1 METFLGLCGL
11 SEKVIVGGIW
21 RLCALDKCF
30 HMLFEYCDP
39 TARDAHDMPYTR
51 AFSAPHMLI
60 PPPCAAAHNRG
71 QAAHAQ

>member
-39 TARDAHDMPYTR
+39 TARDAHDMPT
-51 AFSAPHMLI
+51 H
-60 PPPCAAAHNRG
+60 AHFQHHTCSHPSSLRSRS
-71 QAAHAQ
+71 

>member
-39 TARDAHDMPYTR
+39 TASRRP
-51 AFSAPHMLI
+51 
-60 PPPCAAAHNRG
+60 
-71 QAAHAQ
+71 